1 MRIEKGKEKERKK
14 KMKRQIKAMEKM
26 GKILLILMF
35 LFSQLSFPIEVLADE
50 LSQDEETTMETEN
63 QEENQNI
70 ESEEKEEAPTQ
81 EENKVSEEVKENVS
95 DYSVSTQQETNEEN
109 PVTEPETKRVIISIN
124 NKELENNE
132 YTLKSND
139 ENKTL
144 EISYGYSDD
153 LQKDTVDFSNK
164 LYGDYSFNYTL
175 ENNEEVKFTIHY
187 TGNNDEI
194 LKKYLSSN
202 LKIEDGKIIVYGK
215 KEGIKPEDFL
225 KELNWNELKTD
236 YEVIDYSL
244 NSQEELIKTGDI
256 LSIKLAANQN
266 ATATINYS
274 IQLLGDY
281 NNDGLVDEKDSEYI
295 IDEILNNNTEQNFN
309 ILDAT
314 NPVFKT
320 GLWENNATA
329 KDELENSLV
338 TKEETYVGEELVV
351 KYYLNGFKEDKLT
364 GIEGTINYNKDLLEL
379 MNVEADGIYGGVNGN
394 NHFAYLLDDYSSE
407 NAFMI
412 LTFKVLKKGEANIS
426 INDIKASNGVEVN
439 LNDSIST
446 TVKISEYGKGGDV
459 DQTQNQVTTSQTT
472 TTEPTVQTV
481 SLVATPTTTVTART
495 IKLSSDNLIKSLKI
509 KGYSIDFDPN
519 KLEYSIKVK
528 NNVKSLDLEVIL
540 NDENASYEISG
551 NQNFKVG
558 ENTVTIKVT
567 AEDGSERTYTLKVT
581 KEKAKDTEET
591 EEKSSS
597 KTIII
602 ILIIL
607 VIIGL
612 IYVIFKD
619 DEEDNKESK
628 K

>member
-1 MRIEKGKEKERKK
+1 
-14 KMKRQIKAMEKM
+14 MKRQIKAMGKM

-63 QEENQNI
+63 KDESQNI
-70 ESEEKEEAPTQ
+70 ESEEKEETTTP
-81 EENKVSEEVKENVS
+81 EENKVSEEVNENVS
-95 DYSVSTQQETNEEN
+95 DYSVSNQQETNSAN
-109 PVTEPETKRVIISIN
+109 QVTEPETKKVMISIN
-124 NKELENNE
+124 NEELENNE
-132 YTLKSND
+132 YILRSND

-164 LYGDYSFNYTL
+164 LYGDYYFNYTL

-187 TGNNDEI
+187 NGNNDEI

-202 LKIEDGKIIVYGK
+202 LRIEDGKIIVYGK

-225 KELNWNELKTD
+225 KEFNWNELKTD
-236 YEVIDYSL
+236 YEVTDYSL

-256 LSIKLAANQN
+256 LSIKVSANQN
-266 ATATINYS
+266 ATATVNYS

-295 IDEILNNNTEQNFN
+295 IDAILNNNTEQNFN
-309 ILDAT
+309 IIDAT

-338 TKEETYVGEELVV
+338 TKKETYVGEELVV

-379 MNVEADGIYGGVNGN
+379 MNVETNATFGGMNEN

-407 NAFMI
+407 NAFMT

-426 INDIKASNGVEVN
+426 IDDIKASNGVEVN
-439 LNDSIST
+439 LNDNIST
-446 TVKISEYGKGGDV
+446 IVKISEYGKGGDV
-459 DQTQNQVTTSQTT
+459 EENQNSVTTTQNTDSTPS
-472 TTEPTVQTV
+472 VQLV
-481 SLVATPTTTVTART
+481 NLVATPTTTVTAKT
-495 IKLSSDNLIKSLKI
+495 IKLSSDNLIKTLKI
-509 KGYSIDFDPN
+509 KGYTIDFDPN

-528 NNVKSLDLEVIL
+528 NNTKSLDLEIVL
-540 NDENASYEISG
+540 SDENASYEVSG

-558 ENTVTIKVT
+558 ENLVTIKVT

-581 KEKAKDTEET
+581 KEKAKDTEEK

>member
-1 MRIEKGKEKERKK
+1 
-14 KMKRQIKAMEKM
+14 MKRQIKAMEKM

-50 LSQDEETTMETEN
+50 LSQDEETTMETEK
-63 QEENQNI
+63 QKEEQII
-70 ESEEKEEAPTQ
+70 ESKEKEEQSEEDNKVEEKENTL
-81 EENKVSEEVKENVS
+81 ENT
-95 DYSVSTQQETNEEN
+95 VSTQQESNEGN
-109 PVTEPETKRVIISIN
+109 QSPVVEDPETKKVTISIN
-124 NKELENNE
+124 DTELETNE
-132 YTLKSND
+132 YTLTSD
-139 ENKTL
+139 AENKIL
-144 EISYGYSDD
+144 KISYGYSDD
-153 LQKDTVDFSNK
+153 LQTDTIDFTNK
-164 LYGDYSFNYTL
+164 LYGDYSFKYTL
-175 ENNEEVKFTIHY
+175 SNEEEVNFTIHY
-187 TGNNDEI
+187 VGNNDEI
-194 LKKYLSSN
+194 LKNYLSSN
-202 LKIEDGKIIVYGK
+202 LKIE
-215 KEGIKPEDFL
+215 
-225 KELNWNELKTD
+225 ELNWTKLEQD
-236 YEVIDYSL
+236 YNVTGYTL

-256 LSIKLAANQN
+256 LSIKTTINQN
-266 ATATINYS
+266 TTATINYS
-274 IQLLGDY
+274 IQVLGDY
-281 NNDGLVDEKDSEYI
+281 NNDGLVDEKDAEYI
-295 IDEILNNNTEQNFN
+295 IDEILNNNSEQNFN
-309 ILDAT
+309 IIDAT

-320 GLWENNATA
+320 GIWENNAIA

-351 KYYLNGFKEDKLT
+351 KYYLNGFKEDQLT

-379 MNVEADGIYGGVNGN
+379 MNVEANGVYGGVNKD
-394 NHFAYLLDDYSSE
+394 NHFAYLLDNYSSE

-412 LTFKVLKKGEANIS
+412 LTFKVLKKGDANIS
-426 INDIKASNGVEVN
+426 IDEIKASNGVEVN
-439 LNDSIST
+439 LSDSIST
-446 TVKISEYGKGGDV
+446 TVKINEYGKGGDV
-459 DQTQNQVTTSQTT
+459 EQTQNSVTTTPT
-472 TTEPTVQTV
+472 PTVAEPTVQPVNLVTTPSSIVTV
-481 SLVATPTTTVTART
+481 RT

-528 NNVKSLDLEVIL
+528 NNVKSLDLEIIL
-540 NDENASYEISG
+540 NDENASYEVSG

-558 ENTVTIKVT
+558 ENPVTIKVT

-581 KEKAKDTEET
+581 KEKAKEKEET
-591 EEKSSS
+591 EEKDSS

>member
-1 MRIEKGKEKERKK
+1 
-14 KMKRQIKAMEKM
+14 MKRQIKAMEKM

-70 ESEEKEEAPTQ
+70 KSEEKEEQ
-81 EENKVSEEVKENVS
+81 IQDEIKVSEEIKENVS
-95 DYSVSTQQETNEEN
+95 SYSVSTQQETNEEN
-109 PVTEPETKRVIISIN
+109 PVTEPETKKVIISIN

-132 YTLKSND
+132 YKLMSND

-187 TGNNDEI
+187 LGNNDEI

-236 YEVIDYSL
+236 YEVTDYSL

-256 LSIKLAANQN
+256 LSIKLSANQN

-351 KYYLNGFKEDKLT
+351 KYYLNGFKEDKVT

-379 MNVEADGIYGGVNGN
+379 MNVEANGIYGGINDN

-407 NAFMI
+407 KAFMI
-412 LTFKVLKKGEANIS
+412 LTFKVLKKGDANIS
-426 INDIKASNGVEVN
+426 IDDIKASNGVEVN

-459 DQTQNQVTTSQTT
+459 DQTQNQVTTPQTT
-472 TTEPTVQTV
+472 ATEPTVQTV

-509 KGYSIDFDPN
+509 KGYSINFDPN

-581 KEKAKDTEET
+581 KEKAKDTEEK

>member
-1 MRIEKGKEKERKK
+1 
-14 KMKRQIKAMEKM
+14 MKRQIKAMEKM

-70 ESEEKEEAPTQ
+70 ESEEKEEATTP
-81 EENKVSEEVKENVS
+81 EENKVSEEVNENVS

-109 PVTEPETKRVIISIN
+109 PVTEPETKKVIISIN

-132 YTLKSND
+132 YILKSND

-175 ENNEEVKFTIHY
+175 ENNEEVNFIIRY
-187 TGNNDEI
+187 VGNNDEI
-194 LKKYLSSN
+194 LKNYLSSN

-236 YEVIDYSL
+236 YEVTDYSL
-244 NSQEELIKTGDI
+244 NSQEELIKTGDT

-266 ATATINYS
+266 ATAAINYS

-295 IDEILNNNTEQNFN
+295 IDEILNNSTEQNFN

-379 MNVEADGIYGGVNGN
+379 MNVEANGIYGGINDN

-412 LTFKVLKKGEANIS
+412 LTFKVLKKGDANIS
-426 INDIKASNGVEVN
+426 IDDIKASNGVEVN

-459 DQTQNQVTTSQTT
+459 DQTQSQVTTSQTT

-519 KLEYSIKVK
+519 KLEYSIKAK

-581 KEKAKDTEET
+581 KEKAKDTEEK

>member
-1 MRIEKGKEKERKK
+1 
-14 KMKRQIKAMEKM
+14 MKRQIKAMEKM

-50 LSQDEETTMETEN
+50 LSQDEETTMETEK
-63 QEENQNI
+63 QKEEQII
-70 ESEEKEEAPTQ
+70 ESKEKEEQSEKQSEEDNKVEEKENTL
-81 EENKVSEEVKENVS
+81 ENT
-95 DYSVSTQQETNEEN
+95 VSTQQESNEGN
-109 PVTEPETKRVIISIN
+109 QSPVVEDPETKKVTISIN
-124 NKELENNE
+124 DTELETNE
-132 YTLKSND
+132 YTLTSD
-139 ENKTL
+139 AENKTL
-144 EISYGYSDD
+144 KISYGYSDD
-153 LQKDTVDFSNK
+153 LQTDTIDFTNK
-164 LYGDYSFNYTL
+164 LYGDYYFNYTL
-175 ENNEEVKFTIHY
+175 ENNEEVKFTIRY

-202 LKIEDGKIIVYGK
+202 LRIEDGKITVYGK
-215 KEGIKPEDFL
+215 REGIKPEDFL
-225 KELNWNELKTD
+225 KEFNWNELKTD

-266 ATATINYS
+266 ATATIHYS

-320 GLWENNATA
+320 GLWENNATS

-351 KYYLNGFKEDKLT
+351 KYYLNGFNEDKLT

-426 INDIKASNGVEVN
+426 IDDIKASNGVEVN
-439 LNDSIST
+439 LNDNIST
-446 TVKISEYGKGGDV
+446 IVKISEYGKGGDV
-459 DQTQNQVTTSQTT
+459 EENQNSVTTTQNTDST
-472 TTEPTVQTV
+472 PAVQLV
-481 SLVATPTTTVTART
+481 NLVAAPTTTITAKT
-495 IKLSSDNLIKSLKI
+495 IKLSSDNLIKTLKI
-509 KGYSIDFDPN
+509 KGYTIDFDPN

-528 NNVKSLDLEVIL
+528 NNTKSLDLEIVL
-540 NDENASYEISG
+540 SDENASYEVSG

-558 ENTVTIKVT
+558 ENLVTIKVT

-581 KEKAKDTEET
+581 KEKSKDTEEQ
-591 EEKSSS
+591 EEENSS

-619 DEEDNKESK
+619 DEEDSKESK

>member
-1 MRIEKGKEKERKK
+1 
-14 KMKRQIKAMEKM
+14 MKRQIKAMEKM

-109 PVTEPETKRVIISIN
+109 PVTEPETKKVIISIN

-132 YTLKSND
+132 YTLMSND

-266 ATATINYS
+266 ATATIHYS

-426 INDIKASNGVEVN
+426 IDDIKASNGVEVN

-481 SLVATPTTTVTART
+481 SLVATPTTIVTART

-528 NNVKSLDLEVIL
+528 NNVKSLDLEIIL

-581 KEKAKDTEET
+581 KEKAKEKEET
-591 EEKSSS
+591 EEKDSS

>member
-1 MRIEKGKEKERKK
+1 
-14 KMKRQIKAMEKM
+14 MKRQIKAMEKM

-50 LSQDEETTMETEN
+50 LSQDEETTMETEK
-63 QEENQNI
+63 QKEEQII
-70 ESEEKEEAPTQ
+70 ESKEKEEQSEKQSEEDNKVEEKENTL
-81 EENKVSEEVKENVS
+81 ENT
-95 DYSVSTQQETNEEN
+95 VSTQQESNEGN
-109 PVTEPETKRVIISIN
+109 QSPVVEDPETKKVTISIN
-124 NKELENNE
+124 DTELKNNE
-132 YTLKSND
+132 YTLTSD
-139 ENKTL
+139 AENKTL
-144 EISYGYSDD
+144 KISYGYSDD
-153 LQKDTVDFSNK
+153 LQTDTIDFTNK
-164 LYGDYSFNYTL
+164 LYGDYSFKYTL
-175 ENNEEVKFTIHY
+175 SNEEEVNFTIHY
-187 TGNNDEI
+187 IGNNDEI
-194 LKKYLSSN
+194 LKNYLSSN
-202 LKIEDGKIIVYGK
+202 LKIEEGKIIVYGT
-215 KEGIKPEDFL
+215 KEGIKPNDL
-225 KELNWNELKTD
+225 LQELNWTKLEQD
-236 YEVIDYSL
+236 YNVTGYTL

-256 LSIKLAANQN
+256 LSIKTTINQN
-266 ATATINYS
+266 ITTTINYS
-274 IQLLGDY
+274 IQVLGDY
-281 NNDGLVDEKDSEYI
+281 NNDGLVDEKDAEYI
-295 IDEILNNNTEQNFN
+295 IDEILNNNSEQNFN
-309 ILDAT
+309 IIDAT

-320 GLWENNATA
+320 GIWENNAIA

-351 KYYLNGFKEDKLT
+351 KYYLNGFKEDQLT

-379 MNVEADGIYGGVNGN
+379 MNVEANGVYGGVNKD
-394 NHFAYLLDDYSSE
+394 NHFAYLLDNYSSE

-412 LTFKVLKKGEANIS
+412 LTFKVLKKGDANIS
-426 INDIKASNGVEVN
+426 IDEIKASNGVEVN

-446 TVKISEYGKGGDV
+446 TVKINEYGKGGDV
-459 DQTQNQVTTSQTT
+459 EQTQNPVTTTPT
-472 TTEPTVQTV
+472 PTVAEPTVQPV
-481 SLVATPTTTVTART
+481 NLVTMPSSTVTVRT

-528 NNVKSLDLEVIL
+528 NNVKSLDLEIIL
-540 NDENASYEISG
+540 NDENASYEVSG

-558 ENTVTIKVT
+558 ENPVTIKVT

-581 KEKAKDTEET
+581 KEKAKEKEET
-591 EEKSSS
+591 EEKDSS

>member
-1 MRIEKGKEKERKK
+1 
-14 KMKRQIKAMEKM
+14 MKRQIKAMEKM

-70 ESEEKEEAPTQ
+70 KSEEKEEQMQDKT
-81 EENKVSEEVKENVS
+81 KVSEEIKENVS
-95 DYSVSTQQETNEEN
+95 GYSVSTQQETNEEN
-109 PVTEPETKRVIISIN
+109 PVTEPETKKVIISIN

-132 YTLKSND
+132 YTLMSND

-175 ENNEEVKFTIHY
+175 ENNEEVNFTIHY

-236 YEVIDYSL
+236 YEVTDYSL
-244 NSQEELIKTGDI
+244 NSQEELIKTGDT

-266 ATATINYS
+266 ATATIHYS

-379 MNVEADGIYGGVNGN
+379 MNVEANGIYGGINDN

-426 INDIKASNGVEVN
+426 IDDIKASNGVEVN

-459 DQTQNQVTTSQTT
+459 EQTQNQVTTSQTPA
-472 TTEPTVQTV
+472 TEPTAQTV

-509 KGYSIDFDPN
+509 KGYSIDFDSN

-581 KEKAKDTEET
+581 KEKAKDTEEK